1 MPDEPGGQPAEG
13 TASTPEAPASTFDAS
28 PVIDRVDQLAST
40 VGDLR
45 DGFQQFV
52 QAQQPAPE
60 AQPDPWGLES
70 LYGQEQAQQDSNA
83 FDPFAQAQPP
93 TIDPAALRQAYQTD
107 LQQAMGPLQQEL
119 QQFRVERADQR
130 LGQMIPGL
138 ANVPQGHP
146 NFEANSQNRQQA
158 YELVSRSLA
167 GYPPQIA
174 QALSVD
180 PNYIA
185 TQWKAAEADRLA
197 AGQAPASEAV
207 PAVEAA
213 GGAVPGGNG
222 EQPNIA
228 QTIYAN
234 REAAMPKGFR

>member
-1 MPDEPGGQPAEG
+1 MPDEPVGQPAEG
-13 TASTPEAPASTFDAS
+13 ASTPEAPASTFDPS

-45 DGFQQFV
+45 DGFQQFI

-60 AQPDPWGLES
+60 AQPDPWGLEA
-70 LYGQEQAQQDSNA
+70 LYGQEQAPQDPNA
-83 FDPFAQAQPP
+83 FDPFAQQQQAPQ
-93 TIDPAALRQAYQTD
+93 IDPNALRQAYQAD
-107 LQQAMGPLQQEL
+107 LQQHLNPLQQEL

-130 LGQMIPGL
+130 LGQIIPGL
-138 ANVPQGHP
+138 ANVPEGHP
-146 NFEANSQNRQQA
+146 NFQANSENRQKA
-158 YELVSRSLA
+158 YELVTRSLT

-174 QALSVD
+174 QALSAD

-185 TQWKAAEADRLA
+185 AQWKAAEADRLA

-207 PAVEAA
+207 PAIEAA